1 MAVDGVRHDHLVVE
15 GGQSDLLLLQGI
27 HLMVDAPDAR
37 DVSVL
42 FFVRLQDSLIVLVI
56 ESLS

>member
-1 MAVDGVRHDHLVVE
+1 MAVRHDHLVIE
-15 GGQSDLLLLQGI
+15 GGQGDLLLSQGI

-42 FFVRLQDSLIVLVI
+42 LFVRLQDSLD
-56 ESLS
+56 SPGD